1 MSTGSRML
9 RIMAGLLT
17 ALGLAGAALAASAQD
32 YDLVILNGRVMDPET
47 MLDATLNVGVKDGKI
62 AVITKKQ
69 IKGKETI
76 DAKGLVVA
84 PGFIDTQCHGASDE
98 QVTNMM
104 ARDGVTTPLDLEAG
118 TNGEGIDAWYAA
130 KKDKWPLN
138 YGTSAGHEFARKVV
152 LDGLKFDKPVDGVQ
166 LFSTRA
172 DALKKSGKNNWA
184 VTTANLEQMN
194 RITAILDEG
203 LRQGAIGVASLP
215 GYAPGISTY
224 EMFEAQRAAARY
236 GRVTAAHIRFHA
248 NNKSPTEAPLGFD
261 ELFTNAMLT
270 GAPLLISHN
279 NDFGW
284 WEIEEKLQMA
294 RAKGLN
300 MWSEYYPYTAGST
313 SIGSEF
319 LQPGP
324 FKAAGLKY
332 EESLYDPQQ
341 DKKLTEEEFLK
352 VVKQDPARTVVIF
365 IPAREKWLPLWLRMP
380 HQTVASDS
388 MFNGHSWDTP
398 YKEFKG
404 HPRTSGSHGTVFRL
418 GREMGVP
425 LMHTLA
431 QMSYWPAK
439 HLGDAGLEAMQV
451 RGRMQQGMVADI
463 TIFDPEKVTDH
474 STYKTGENGLP
485 TTGIPY
491 VIVNG
496 KMVVKNS
503 EFQKVWAGQPIRYPV
518 ESKGRFVPASVE
530 RWIETFGIET
540 FSVDDSGTKPHAN

>member
-1 MSTGSRML
+1 
-9 RIMAGLLT
+9 
-17 ALGLAGAALAASAQD
+17 
-32 YDLVILNGRVMDPET
+32 
-47 MLDATLNVGVKDGKI
+47 
-62 AVITKKQ
+62 
-69 IKGKETI
+69 
-76 DAKGLVVA
+76 
-84 PGFIDTQCHGASDE
+84 
-98 QVTNMM
+98 
-104 ARDGVTTPLDLEAG
+104 
-118 TNGEGIDAWYAA
+118 
-130 KKDKWPLN
+130 
-138 YGTSAGHEFARKVV
+138 
-152 LDGLKFDKPVDGVQ
+152 
-166 LFSTRA
+166 
-172 DALKKSGKNNWA
+172 
-184 VTTANLEQMN
+184 
-194 RITAILDEG
+194 
-203 LRQGAIGVASLP
+203 
-215 GYAPGISTY
+215 
-224 EMFEAQRAAARY
+224 
-236 GRVTAAHIRFHA
+236 
-248 NNKSPTEAPLGFD
+248 
-261 ELFTNAMLT
+261 
-270 GAPLLISHN
+270 
-279 NDFGW
+279 
-284 WEIEEKLQMA
+284 
-294 RAKGLN
+294 
-300 MWSEYYPYTAGST
+300 
-313 SIGSEF
+313 
-319 LQPGP
+319 
-324 FKAAGLKY
+324 
-332 EESLYDPQQ
+332 
-341 DKKLTEEEFLK
+341 
-352 VVKQDPARTVVIF
+352 
-365 IPAREKWLPLWLRMP
+365 MP